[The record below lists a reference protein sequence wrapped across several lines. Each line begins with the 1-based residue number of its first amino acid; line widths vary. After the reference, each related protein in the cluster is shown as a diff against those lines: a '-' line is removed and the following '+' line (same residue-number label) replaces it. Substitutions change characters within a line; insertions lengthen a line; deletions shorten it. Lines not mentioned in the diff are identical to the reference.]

1 MVRGIGIDI
10 IEIERIRDS
19 VERLGE
25 LFISKIYTSREIA
38 YSSAKVNKYQHL
50 AARFAAKEAVAKAL
64 STGWSG
70 EFRWKDVEVMND
82 PGGQPRITLT
92 GKLRDKLRSSTIHLS
107 MSHSET
113 HVVAV
118 VVIEETA
125 A

>member
-10 IEIERIRDS
+10 IEIDRIRQS
-19 VERLGE
+19 VDRLGE
-25 LFISKIYTSREIA
+25 LFLSKIYTPREIA
-38 YSSAKVNKYQHL
+38 YSSAKVNRFQHL

-92 GKLRDKLRSSTIHLS
+92 GKLLEQLRASTIHLS

-118 VVIEETA
+118 VVIEEA
-125 A
+125 E